1 MAVAHLGFRRLSRG
15 AFTLVELLVV
25 IAIIGILMSLVMPAI
40 QSARET
46 ARVTQC
52 QNNLGQLAKAS
63 AQYESNWKVLPSGG
77 WGPLWVGMPPYQLE
91 KQMGGWIYQL
101 LPYAEENNLAT
112 IQTPSLQAAN
122 ATRAKTVIP
131 WLYCPTRR
139 SATTLPYVSGTSG
152 TLLECSAITEAGHN
166 DYAGNVGSSS
176 VTACEDGGKYPQA
189 LAGASTS
196 TNWIDPNN
204 TILNGA
210 IVQRRGLRS
219 NDFSDGR
226 NKTYLY
232 GEKAMDQSQIDT
244 GTWNGDRAP
253 ALSGFGSSTIRST
266 NKPPAPDAIGL
277 AMDCRFGSAH
287 PAGVN
292 FAFCDMTVRL
302 QDYGIDPTVFLQLGN
317 RNDKGPTNE
326 GDYIK

>member
-1 MAVAHLGFRRLSRG
+1 MTTKKHS

-40 QSARET
+40 QSSRES
-46 ARVTQC
+46 ARVLQC

-63 AQYESNWKVLPSGG
+63 GQYESTWKVLPSGG
-77 WGPLWVGMPPYQLE
+77 WGPTWIGMPPYQLE

-101 LPYAEENNLAT
+101 LPFAEEGNLA
-112 IQTPSLQAAN
+112 IVDPN
-122 ATRAKTVIP
+122 APTTGNSKRAKAVIP

-139 SATTLPYVSGTSG
+139 APAALPYSGG
-152 TLLECSAITEAGHN
+152 TLLECTAVTDAGHN

-176 VTACEDGGKYPQA
+176 VTACEDGGKYPQT
-189 LAGASTS
+189 STGNNS
-196 TNWIDPNN
+196 FTNWIDPNYN
-204 TILNGA
+204 ILNGA

-232 GEKAMDQSQIDT
+232 GEKAIDQSQVDT
-244 GTWNGDRAP
+244 GSGIGDKAP
-253 ALSGFGSSTIRST
+253 ALAGFGNSNIRST
-266 NKPPAPDAIGL
+266 TKPPAPDSIGL
-277 AMDCRFGSAH
+277 VMDCRFGSAH
-287 PAGVN
+287 PAGAN
-292 FAFCDMTVRL
+292 FAFCDLTVRL
-302 QDYGIDPTVFLQLGN
+302 QDFGMDPTVFLQLGN